1 MKNFIYL
8 SIIGFLFAA
17 CGGGGGDDSDPVVVP
32 PIVNIAPTVPALTA
46 PADGKLCLDKI
57 IAFQW
62 ALSTDE
68 NKDNITYQI
77 QIAKDNSFSQ
87 IVKTLEVTTNSTSA
101 ELEKNTAYY
110 WRVKATDS
118 KGLSSNYTATY
129 KFYTTGDAVVNH
141 LPFSPE
147 LVQPSINSVSNT
159 TTATLKWTAT
169 DVDTKDVLTYDVY
182 FGKTN
187 PPTAKVSENTSA
199 ISFDVTLEPTTQYFW
214 QIVVKDN
221 KGGETVGQVWKF
233 KTN

>member
-17 CGGGGGDDSDPVVVP
+17 CGGGGGDDSEPTPEANV
-32 PIVNIAPTVPALTA
+32 APTVPALVL
-46 PADGKLCLDKI
+46 PADNKLCVDNTVS
-57 IAFQW
+57 FQW
-62 ALSTDE
+62 KLSTDA
-68 NKDNITYQI
+68 NKDLITYQI
-77 QIAKDNSFSQ
+77 QVAKDNTFTQ
-87 IVKTLEVTTNSTSA
+87 ITKTNEVTGDNSSIS
-101 ELEKNTAYY
+101 LDKNTAYY

-118 KGLSSNYTATY
+118 KGLSSAYSPTY
-129 KFYTTGDAVVNH
+129 KLYTTGEAVVNH

-147 LVQPSINSVSNT
+147 LVQPAINSVSNG
-159 TTATLKWTAT
+159 TTASLKWKAT
-169 DVDTKDVLTYDVY
+169 DVDATDVLTYDVY

-199 ISFDVTLEPTTQYFW
+199 TSFDVALEPATQYFW
-214 QIVVKDN
+214 KIVVKDN